1 MDFIFYLLL
10 FFSLLLLSGLGLYFF
25 QEKFIFINGKKLH
38 KNKPYKFENKFEE
51 VFIKTSKNNQINA
64 LHFKQIQ
71 PKGVVLFCHGNHGNL
86 LKWGHRVAYLLEY
99 NYDVLVFDYR
109 NYGKSTG
116 NFNEEEM
123 YRDGLSVYDY
133 VKKQFKEEHIVVYGY
148 SLGATFATR
157 IASQNTPKELVLEAP
172 FYNLKQAVQFY
183 SRVVPTFLL
192 KYAFRTDKDITKVKA
207 PITLFHG
214 NEDKTTSFR
223 QSKDLL
229 KRTTSIQNQYIEINT
244 GTHHNLRDFPVYKD
258 KLKEILER

>member
-1 MDFIFYLLL
+1 MNWIFYLLIL
-10 FFSLLLLSGLGLYFF
+10 ISILVIIGVFLYCY
-25 QEKFIFINGKKLH
+25 QERLIFLNGKKLQRAFPF
-38 KNKPYKFENKFEE
+38 NFSNNFQEIFL
-51 VFIKTSKNNQINA
+51 KTKDGQEINA
-64 LHFKQIQ
+64 LHFKLENT
-71 PKGVVLFCHGNHGNL
+71 KGVVLFCHGNYGNL

-123 YRDGLSVYDY
+123 YTDGLSVYNY
-133 VKKQFKEEHIVVYGY
+133 VKKQYKEENIVVYGY

-157 IASQNTPKELVLEAP
+157 IASENNPKELILEAP
-172 FYNLKQAVQFY
+172 FYNLKQAVLYY
-183 SRVVPTFLL
+183 SRVAPTFLL

-207 PITLFHG
+207 PITIFHG

-223 QSKDLL
+223 QSKNLIEL
-229 KRTTSIQNQYIEINT
+229 VTSIKKEYIEIDK
-244 GTHHNLRDFPVYKD
+244 GTHHNIRDSEVYKD